1 MRTVSERRNVI
12 KDITFDE
19 INHEDNISRFKALK
33 LIKSESINKFKTTSS
48 FYLLIISSLSSNK
61 FKFLSGWIKCFK
73 IIGNYIFVCYLLLFI
88 KNYLTFIELSLY
100 KLKFLNMLNNVTNIF
115 INNNSQSNN

>member
-48 FYLLIISSLSSNK
+48 FYLLIISSL
-61 FKFLSGWIKCFK
+61 I
-73 IIGNYIFVCYLLLFI
+73 
-88 KNYLTFIELSLY
+88 
-100 KLKFLNMLNNVTNIF
+100 
-115 INNNSQSNN
+115 